1 MLIWS
6 RIFFSALW
14 QHQLQNQYSKTS
26 QNSSNFVYKC
36 IKKWLKMF
44 TEADKPKSI
53 WDQKLFLISILI
65 KKCNMQMLR
74 ILSVPKNFVLFI
86 RKRWRP
92 HWFPKKC
99 CLQPTKKLEN
109 IQIYIH
115 THDVNLLLNKMFSSL
130 KFKSYMINACTYTY
144 GHFFYF
150 DIKFRDLTYFLIRN
164 RVVRNLTLKVLA
176 LNFSLAYYFVSLY
189 GLRPKKNSQ

>member
-1 MLIWS
+1 MSLRPKI
-6 RIFFSALW
+6 IFI
-14 QHQLQNQYSKTS
+14 T
-26 QNSSNFVYKC
+26 YK
-36 IKKWLKMF
+36 KYV
-44 TEADKPKSI
+44 
-53 WDQKLFLISILI
+53 
-65 KKCNMQMLR
+65 KCRCSDFCQFQR
-74 ILSVPKNFVLFI
+74 ILYYLLE
-86 RKRWRP
+86 KRWRP

-115 THDVNLLLNKMFSSL
+115 THVVNLLLNKMFSSL
-130 KFKSYMINACTYTY
+130 KFKSDMINACILMDIL
-144 GHFFYF
+144 FYF